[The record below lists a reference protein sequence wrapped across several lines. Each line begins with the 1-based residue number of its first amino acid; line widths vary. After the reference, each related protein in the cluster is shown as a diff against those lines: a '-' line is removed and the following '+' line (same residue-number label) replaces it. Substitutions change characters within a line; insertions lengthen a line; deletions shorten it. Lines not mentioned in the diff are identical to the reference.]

1 ECGRRV
7 GRRVRGVAVA
17 NFTAKDVQRLRQ
29 DTGAG
34 MMDAKRALEE
44 CDGDMDAAAQW
55 LREHGLAQVA
65 KREDREATQGA
76 VSVVKD
82 HAVAAIVELR
92 CETDFVAKAAE
103 FVAVADDLAALVA
116 AEGEDAITERAAE
129 VARLATTLK
138 ENISVGRVFRLEAK
152 DGQVV
157 DTYLHQQSGR
167 GVNAVA
173 VVISGG
179 DQDLAHEVALTAAFS
194 RPQYVRREDV
204 PAEEVAEERQT
215 LEALSRNEGKPE
227 AALEKIVEGRLT
239 GWFKERVLLEQPS
252 AHDDKKTVAAML
264 GSGDVVAFA
273 QVVIG
278 P

>member
-1 ECGRRV
+1 M
-7 GRRVRGVAVA
+7 A

>member
-1 ECGRRV
+1 
-7 GRRVRGVAVA
+7 VAT
-17 NFTAKDVQRLRQ
+17 FTAKDVQRLRQ

-44 CDGDMDAAAQW
+44 NDGEMETAAQW
-55 LREHGLAQVA
+55 LREHGLAQIA
-65 KREDREATQGA
+65 KREDREAVEGA
-76 VSVVKD
+76 VAVVKD
-82 HAVAAIVELR
+82 NDVAAIVELR

-103 FVAVADDLAALVA
+103 FVAVADDIAALVA
-116 AEGEDAITERAAE
+116 AEGEDAIASRKDEIE
-129 VARLATTLK
+129 RLATTLK
-138 ENISVGRVFRLEAK
+138 ENIAVGRVYRLVAK
-152 DGQVV
+152 DGEVV

-173 VVISGG
+173 VVVKGATPE
-179 DQDLAHEVALTAAFS
+179 LAHEVALTAAFS
-194 RPQYVRREDV
+194 RPTYVRRDEV
-204 PAEEVAEERQT
+204 PSDEVEAERKT

-227 AALEKIVEGRLT
+227 AALDKIVEGRLN

-252 AHDDKKTVAAML
+252 AHDDKQTVAAML
-264 GSGDVVAFA
+264 GSADIVAFA